1 MINAYNLR
9 ARSLPV
15 YITIMPVIFAMAA
28 ILPRGL
34 DLPLAGAAAVVFVSL
49 SYLASQLGADFGK
62 RLEKKLWAKWG
73 GPPTTRFLRHD
84 NQEFNLVTRQKIHQ
98 KLSNFDLRIPSTE
111 EQKRDPGLADT
122 HWQASAEFLIRMTRD
137 KRCYPL
143 VFQGLAEYG
152 FRRNLLGLKPIGL
165 PISIA
170 CLAAC
175 GREVWQTWGSQ
186 EVTAVPI
193 AASLLTLGILI
204 TWIFWLTESTV
215 YQSANRYA
223 RFLLESANKID

>member
-143 VFQGLAEYG
+143 VFQGLADLPIWLSAQPFGPEANRSSY
-152 FRRNLLGLKPIGL
+152 FDCLLGRVWARGL
-165 PISIA
+165 ANLGLSRSH
-170 CLAAC
+170 C
-175 GREVWQTWGSQ
+175 GSNCSF
-186 EVTAVPI
+186 PP
-193 AASLLTLGILI
+193 
-204 TWIFWLTESTV
+204 
-215 YQSANRYA
+215 YA
-223 RFLLESANKID
+223 RDTYHVDFLVDRKYRLSIRQSLCSLPS